1 LGGDEECLS
10 LAEPETLFTL
20 AEIAITIAGF
30 SAIVVGFKQRGSGEW
45 QTEDADRFRGMLA
58 HAMFAAFFCLFPSFI
73 SLFTADQ
80 SRIWSIASSVLG
92 VQLFAN
98 CIIILR
104 LPSGGW
110 PARLSL
116 LLSLGAFALQ
126 VLNVTAV
133 HFSHEFRP
141 YLGGVLL
148 HVVQAGALFV
158 SLVWIPSDIGND

>member
-1 LGGDEECLS
+1 MTESLS
-10 LAEPETLFTL
+10 LAEPEILLTL

-30 SAIVVGFKQRGSGEW
+30 SAIVVVFKQRDSGEW
-45 QTEDADRFRGMLA
+45 LPDDAHRFHGMLS
-58 HAMFAAFFCLFPSFI
+58 HAMFAAFFCLFPSLI
-73 SLFTADQ
+73 SVFTADQ
-80 SRIWSIASSVLG
+80 SLIWSIASSALG

-98 CIIILR
+98 CIIIFR
-104 LPSGGW
+104 LPSSIGW

-133 HFSHEFRP
+133 YFSHEFRP

-148 HVVQAGALFV
+148 HVFQAGALFV
-158 SLVWIPSDIGND
+158 SLVWLPSSGIRND

>member
-1 LGGDEECLS
+1 M
-10 LAEPETLFTL
+10 AESETLPSL

-30 SAIVVGFKQRGSGEW
+30 SAIVVVFKQRDSGEW
-45 QTEDADRFRGMLA
+45 LPDDAHRFHGMLS
-58 HAMFAAFFCLFPSFI
+58 HAMFAAFFCLFPSLI
-73 SLFTADQ
+73 SVFTADQ
-80 SRIWSIASSVLG
+80 SLIWSIASSALG

-98 CIIILR
+98 CIIIFR

-133 HFSHEFRP
+133 YFSHEFRP

-148 HVVQAGALFV
+148 HVFQAGALFV
-158 SLVWIPSDIGND
+158 SLVWLPSSGIRND